1 MKKSSFDKFLRVPLR
16 YVDDRW
22 ECEYGG
28 IVPVSPGTV
37 AELVINSRS
46 ITDKTFLDRMMAK
59 SSIKV
64 LDLDEGVTLLAYLAT
79 KKQKGLTDE
88 QKDHLIPWQDRL
100 HEIATEHIDNW
111 STGGLSLVEVTIGGP
126 TGQQARKFNTT
137 SGGLWLLTEGP
148 KAAGL
153 QSTCIRLPKVVS
165 KDPVN
170 SLNHAFTKLS
180 ETYEPW
186 RISHTGNIYQR
197 FLYKEKDGKWYPLE
211 ILRNAA
217 LAKKEQEIA
226 YQLWQDF
233 MKRMSSNKAVQR
245 K

>member
-1 MKKSSFDKFLRVPLR
+1 MNKSPSDRFLRIAVR

-28 IVPVSPGTV
+28 IVPVAPDAK
-37 AELVINSRS
+37 AELIVGDKS
-46 ITDKTFLDRMMAK
+46 ITDKSFLDRMRAK

-64 LDLDEGVTLLAYLAT
+64 LEQGVRLLAYLAT
-79 KKQKGLTDE
+79 KEQAQLTNEQQK
-88 QKDHLIPWQDRL
+88 HLIPWRDRL

-111 STGGLSLVEVTIGGP
+111 NSAGLSLVEVSIGNP
-126 TGQQARKFNTT
+126 TDQQARKFDTKN
-137 SGGLWLLTEGP
+137 GGLWLLTEGP
-148 KAAGL
+148 TAVGL
-153 QSTCIRLPKVVS
+153 QSTSIILPEAVS
-165 KDPVN
+165 KDCVS

-186 RISHTGNIYQR
+186 RISHTGNVYRR
-197 FLYKEKDGKWYPLE
+197 FLYKENDGKWYPLE
-211 ILRNAA
+211 LLRNAA

-233 MKRMSSNKAVQR
+233 MRRMSLSPGGQEK
-245 K
+245 